1 MQDDRANPD
10 AGRAAGPPPADAIR
24 TSGDP
29 ALAAVLAEALALSGS
44 VDRATHGFHTYPAGM
59 HADAARLIVAAHPG
73 RAVHDPF
80 CGGGTVLVEAVLQ
93 GVRASGTDLSPIATL
108 VSTARTSGPEH
119 ATPVRAAAR
128 KLAEQAQLRIE
139 APLPD
144 DLELVQR
151 FFEPHVADELA
162 RLAQGIREIDER
174 ALRARLWAV
183 FSSILVKVS
192 WRVSDTV
199 NRREPGHRPPGTTA
213 VLFHKR
219 AREYGR
225 MLDGMPA
232 ERHVKVRQANALE
245 VGPPPG
251 TGLVLT
257 SPPYPGVYD
266 YLPMQQLRYTW
277 LGLRPPGADMAAE
290 VGSRRS
296 FRAQGRHLAARQ
308 WRADTDAWIRRQAE
322 ALPAGGRLAVNVG
335 DGLVGDRTVD
345 TLGPTVEAMQAAGL
359 TVIARASADRPDH
372 ARERIRIE
380 HFVVGEQPG
389 A

>member
-1 MQDDRANPD
+1 MQDDQ
-10 AGRAAGPPPADAIR
+10 RAAGPPPADTIR
-24 TSGDP
+24 KAGDP
-29 ALAAVLAEALALSGS
+29 VLADVLAEALALAGT

-59 HADAARLIVAAHPG
+59 HPDAARLVVEAHPG
-73 RAVHDPF
+73 VAVHDPF
-80 CGGGTVLVEAVLQ
+80 CGGGTVLVEAVLH

-108 VSTARTSGPEH
+108 VATARTSGPEH
-119 ATPVRAAAR
+119 ATPVRAGAR
-128 KLAEQAQLRIE
+128 KLAEAARQRTE
-139 APLPD
+139 APWPD
-144 DLELVQR
+144 DVELIQR

-162 RLAQGIREIDER
+162 RIVEGIRETEDQATR
-174 ALRARLWAV
+174 VRLWAV
-183 FSSILVKVS
+183 LSSILVKVS

-213 VLFHKR
+213 TLFHKK

-225 MLDGMPA
+225 MLEAMPT
-232 ERHVKVRQANALE
+232 ERDVRVRQADARR
-245 VGPPPG
+245 VGPPPD

-266 YLPMQQLRYTW
+266 YLPMQQIRYTW
-277 LGLRPPGADMAAE
+277 LGLRPPGQDMAAE

-296 FRAQGRHLAARQ
+296 FRSAGRHVAAKK
-308 WRADTDAWIRRQAE
+308 WRADTHEWIARQAGGL
-322 ALPAGGRLAVNVG
+322 APGGRLAVNVG

-359 TVIARASADRPDH
+359 TVVARASADRPDH

-380 HFVVGEQPG
+380 HFVVGERPG